1 MNEQINTY
9 IKNKREAGVSDQEIR
24 TNLISAGWQPEM
36 VDSALS
42 GKIND
47 APPPPPPAPSQTAP
61 ASPPVAVVQTFTTR
75 GLEYVIMFISLWVT
89 ATSIAF
95 LLHNIVNTAFGNV
108 DDYLDTAPIATAS
121 LIVALPIFTVLF
133 IRLKKAEKENP
144 EIMNDPSRKRAVQLT
159 LVVTFIVGLWNI
171 IWYLY
176 SFLNAGNAV
185 DTYAGSATSLNPVG
199 DLIHT
204 LISVGIAGSIFA
216 YYWREE
222 HRKVR

>member
-1 MNEQINTY
+1 MNEQLNTY
-9 IKNKREAGVSDQEIR
+9 IKNKRDAGVSDLDIKS
-24 TNLISAGWQPEM
+24 NLISAGWQPEM
-36 VDSALS
+36 VDAALS
-42 GKIND
+42 GRVND
-47 APPPPPPAPSQTAP
+47 APPPPPSQTVPTA
-61 ASPPVAVVQTFTTR
+61 PPVAVVQTFTTR

-95 LLHNIVNTAFGNV
+95 LLHNIVNTLFGNV
-108 DDYLDTAPIATAS
+108 NDYLDTAPIATAS
-121 LIVALPIFTVLF
+121 LIVALPIFSVLF

-176 SFLNAGNAV
+176 SFLNAGNALN
-185 DTYAGSATSLNPVG
+185 DYFGSETSLNPVG
-199 DLIHT
+199 DLVHT